1 MAVFYVTATD
11 VKQTLE
17 FLRSSGRIKNDSQP
31 RIKDVLTE
39 LQYNAGNLPY
49 EDQLTD
55 ELEDLLIHWE
65 DDPEDGEF
73 GKELEG
79 CRDALLTVSYRWWC
93 CWCSWL
99 TTKQRLLLH

>member
-1 MAVFYVTATD
+1 MDLGRLRRIVDALIKREGEDAPVAVFYVTATD

-39 LQYNAGNLPY
+39 LQYNAGNPPY

-65 DDPEDGEF
+65 DDPEE
-73 GKELEG
+73 
-79 CRDALLTVSYRWWC
+79 
-93 CWCSWL
+93 
-99 TTKQRLLLH
+99 